1 MYLTHERIDFGLL
14 EALDPCCSPEMCL
27 SHFPDT
33 VDIATVGAKAEV
45 EFTNSDLADSVKTDC
60 TTETD
65 TQFLDLIFS
74 LSLV

>member
-1 MYLTHERIDFGLL
+1 MYLTHEHIDFGLL
-14 EALDPCCSPEMCL
+14 EAPDPCCSPEMCL

-33 VDIATVGAKAEV
+33 VDIAAVGAKAEV
-45 EFTNSDLADSVKTDC
+45 EFTNSDLADSVKSDC

-65 TQFLDLIFS
+65 TQFLDLISS